1 MKKNALYYSVFALL
15 ISTFTTFAQEF
26 KPSPTPSRQRV
37 IIVGASPSPTPVLP
51 DPSQTPRK
59 VVIITNNLP
68 SPTPTPIAKPIPRD
82 TPVNSPSFPNPIPTP
97 NTTTPIPTN
106 LSHRSLSFGQLKNK
120 IAEAKRQMQARPM
133 QTAMTDSFLLTDF
146 VRVAFHDW
154 KTQQIDYAVLT
165 KTAFLSTTADKP
177 TISSNGKNITLRT
190 IRGNGVNTPV
200 VIVDAE
206 GKTHLPLLV
215 QYPVEKGG
223 RYIETAYYISTHP
236 GVVTPEVVNA
246 GKLYVK
252 NTIDIAREKL
262 REYGISI
269 QPQVADMAERLSTLE
284 HVDHQRFRTEYHPNV
299 YNDIF
304 ALYALNEGNTYRYS
318 VSSAGAG
325 GMVQM
330 IPSTYRMVRSRFYNV
345 PLMPDFVEGMR
356 NHVNAATAMLLYMQ
370 MTWND
375 LLASPTV
382 YSAVESG
389 IATPNQLMAAGYNSN
404 PAKLAGYI
412 KRGGENWTGLIP
424 RETKIYLQI
433 LSSMDQFV
441 PMTQRTR

>member
-1 MKKNALYYSVFALL
+1 MKKIALYCPILILL
-15 ISTFTTFAQEF
+15 ITTFTIFSQEI
-26 KPSPTPSRQRV
+26 KPSPTPARQRV
-37 IIVGASPSPTPVLP
+37 IVVGTAPTPSPIAPT
-51 DPSQTPRK
+51 PSQTPQK
-59 VVIITNNLP
+59 VVIVTNNLP
-68 SPTPTPIAKPIPRD
+68 LPTATPAAKPVPSSTPVYKPVIPTPTPN
-82 TPVNSPSFPNPIPTP
+82 VSVV
-97 NTTTPIPTN
+97 PTN
-106 LSHRSLSFGQLKNK
+106 LSYRSMSFGQLKNK

-133 QTAMTDSFLLTDF
+133 QTAMTDSFLITDF
-146 VRVAFHDW
+146 VRIAFFDW

-165 KTAFLSTTADKP
+165 KTSFLSTTSDKS
-177 TISSNGKNITLRT
+177 TVSSNGKSVILRT

-200 VIVDAE
+200 VIVDDD

-236 GVVTPEVVNA
+236 GVVTPEMVNA
-246 GKLYVK
+246 GKLYVR

-262 REYGISI
+262 RERGIFI
-269 QPQVADMAERLSTLE
+269 QPQIADMAERLSTLE
-284 HVDHQRFRTEYHPNV
+284 HVDHQRFRTEYHPNI

-304 ALYALNEGNTYRYS
+304 TLYALNEGNTYRYS

-330 IPSTYRMVRSRFYNV
+330 IPSTYRMVRTRFYSV

-356 NHVNAATAMLLYMQ
+356 NHVNAAQAMLLYMQ
-370 MTWND
+370 WTWND
-375 LLASPTV
+375 LIASPTV
-382 YSAVESG
+382 YSAVETG
-389 IATPNQLMAAGYNSN
+389 IATPAQLMAAGYNSN

-412 KRGGENWTGLIP
+412 NRGGANWTSLIP

-441 PMTQRTR
+441 PMSPRTR

>member
-1 MKKNALYYSVFALL
+1 MKKIALYCPVLVLL
-15 ISTFTTFAQEF
+15 ISTITTFAQDSV
-26 KPSPTPSRQRV
+26 PSPTPSRQRV
-37 IIVGASPSPTPVLP
+37 IIVGATPSPTPFVNDPSQPPKKVIVVTNNLPSPSPTPVTEP
-51 DPSQTPRK
+51 TPRNTP
-59 VVIITNNLP
+59 IYTP
-68 SPTPTPIAKPIPRD
+68 SIPAPLPTPAI
-82 TPVNSPSFPNPIPTP
+82 VQS
-97 NTTTPIPTN
+97 N
-106 LSHRSLSFGQLKNK
+106 LAYRSLSFGQLKNK
-120 IAEAKRQMQARPM
+120 IAEAKRQMMARPM

-146 VRVAFHDW
+146 VRVAFYDW
-154 KTQQIDYAVLT
+154 KTNQIDYAVLT
-165 KTAFLSTTADKP
+165 KTSFLSTTSDKN

-200 VIVDAE
+200 VIVDDE

-223 RYIETAYYISTHP
+223 KYIETAYYISTHP

-246 GKLYVK
+246 GKIYVR

-262 REYGISI
+262 RENGIFI
-269 QPQVADMAERLSTLE
+269 QPQVADMAERLSALE
-284 HVDHQRFRTEYHPNV
+284 HVDHQRFRNEYHPNV

-330 IPSTYRMVRSRFYNV
+330 IPSTYRMVRSRYYNV
-345 PLMPDFVEGMR
+345 QLMPDFVEGMR

-375 LLASPTV
+375 LVASPTV
-382 YSAVESG
+382 YSAVETG
-389 IATPNQLMAAGYNSN
+389 IATPQQLMAAGYNSN

-412 KRGGENWTGLIP
+412 NRGGANWTGLIP

-441 PMTQRTR
+441 PMTPRTK